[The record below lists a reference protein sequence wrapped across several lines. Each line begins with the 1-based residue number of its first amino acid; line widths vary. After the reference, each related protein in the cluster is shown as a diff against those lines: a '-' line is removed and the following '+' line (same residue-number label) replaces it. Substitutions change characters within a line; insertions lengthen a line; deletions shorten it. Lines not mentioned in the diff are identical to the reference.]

1 MANDYTSTVAAVS
14 TPRGKGGVA
23 LIRISGEEAVVVA
36 DRCFSPKC
44 GKPTAA
50 LEARR
55 LYRGN
60 ILAGGEVID
69 DGMLTIF
76 HAPASYTGEDMAEI
90 TCHGGMLVTQR
101 VLEAVLLAGAVAAP
115 PGEFTRRAFVN
126 GKLSLTRAEAIGA
139 VLDAKS
145 DAQLR
150 IAGKQREGALADKIE
165 AVMRT
170 LTALIADV
178 YAKIDYPEEDLSELT
193 DSEFIRRAE
202 QTEESL
208 EALLR
213 TYRAGQAIFE
223 GISAVICGA
232 PNRGKSS
239 LYNALAGDDAAI
251 VTEVAGTT
259 RDLLEREIPVG
270 RVLLR
275 LCDTAGIHKT
285 DDPVEQIGIS
295 RARARL
301 ESAGLILCVFDDSK
315 PLDED
320 DRELLDRMQKCT
332 TPKIALLNKS
342 DLGKTNFPKEAIA
355 GFSHTLR
362 ISAKTGMGLDA
373 LRQAVEELF
382 LSGSIDADDGAIV
395 TGARQFAALSGAAE
409 RIRDAIKTCKGGY
422 GTDLAASDL
431 ERAAALLGEI
441 DGRGV
446 SEAVVT
452 EIFSRFCVGK

>member
-1 MANDYTSTVAAVS
+1 MANDYMSTIAAVS

-23 LIRISGEEAVVVA
+23 LIRISGEEAAAVVG
-36 DRCFSPKC
+36 RCFSPKC
-44 GKPTAA
+44 GKPTAE

-60 ILAGGEVID
+60 ILADGEVID
-69 DGMLTIF
+69 NGMLTIF
-76 HAPASYTGEDMAEI
+76 RAPASYTGEDMAEI

-101 VLEAVLLAGAVAAP
+101 VLEAVFLAGAVAAA

-145 DAQLR
+145 NAQLR
-150 IAGKQREGALADKIE
+150 IAGKQRAGALADKIE
-165 AVMRT
+165 AAMRT

-202 QTEESL
+202 QTEKSL
-208 EALLR
+208 GALLR

-275 LCDTAGIHKT
+275 LCDTAGIHET

-301 ESAGLILCVFDDSK
+301 DTAGLILCVFDDSK
-315 PLDED
+315 PLDEE
-320 DRELLDRMQKCT
+320 DRELLSQIQKCT
-332 TPKIALLNKS
+332 APKIALLNKS
-342 DLGKTNFPKEAIA
+342 DLGKTHFPKEEA
-355 GFSHTLR
+355 GSFSHVLR

-373 LRQAVEELF
+373 LRQTVEELF
-382 LSGSIDADDGAIV
+382 LSGSIDADDGAMV
-395 TGARQFAALSGAAE
+395 TSARQFAALTGAAE
-409 RIRDAIKTCKGGY
+409 RIRDAIKTCKSGY